1 MTHAKKEFIMKKLT
15 LAMVIGA
22 AMSTSAFAAHHE
34 SRITSDFEALDA
46 NGDGM
51 LSKEEV
57 KGSIT
62 EETLSK
68 IDSNSDDMINH
79 SEFTAYIKAKPER
92 FTDELVVK
100 EKTNHDG
107 KANSAHQ
114 SMDEKEAMGTD
125 GDVISEKNKELR
137 SEMKANANHD
147 SMNKA
152 SDMAKQDSMG
162 ADGDV
167 ISEQNSEM
175 RSEMK
180 TSDTQHSM
188 KHGEAMDETGAV
200 ISEKNDT
207 LRTEVTD
214 AANMRFDKADANK
227 DGELSKREI
236 ENAGIKGDFM
246 TMDKDGNELITRME
260 YRRYFE
266 EIKTMGQ

>member
-1 MTHAKKEFIMKKLT
+1 MKKLT

-22 AMSTSAFAAHHE
+22 VMSTSAFAAHHE

-62 EETLSK
+62 EDTMSK
-68 IDSNSDDMINH
+68 IDSDSDDMINR

-100 EKTNHDG
+100 EKANLDG
-107 KANSAHQ
+107 KAGAARHPV
-114 SMDEKEAMGTD
+114 DEQEAMGAD
-125 GDVISEKNKELR
+125 GDVISEKNRQLR
-137 SEMKANANHD
+137 AEMKANASRD
-147 SMNKA
+147 SMSKA
-152 SDMAKQDSMG
+152 SAMAKKDSMG

-167 ISEQNSEM
+167 ISERN
-175 RSEMK
+175 K
-180 TSDTQHSM
+180 
-188 KHGEAMDETGAV
+188 A
-200 ISEKNDT
+200 

-214 AANMRFDKADANK
+214 AATMRFDKADANK

>member
-1 MTHAKKEFIMKKLT
+1 MKKLT

-22 AMSTSAFAAHHE
+22 VMSTSAFAAHHE

-62 EETLSK
+62 EETMSN
-68 IDSNSDDMINH
+68 IDSDGDAMINH
-79 SEFTAYIKAKPER
+79 SEFTAYIKAKPEK
-92 FTDELVVK
+92 FADELVVK
-100 EKTNHDG
+100 EKANHDD
-107 KANSAHQ
+107 KADVIHHP
-114 SMDEKEAMGTD
+114 MDEKEAMGTD

-137 SEMKANANHD
+137 TQMKTSASLE
-147 SMNKA
+147 SMNKTSA
-152 SDMAKQDSMG
+152 MAKKNSMG

-167 ISEQNSEM
+167 ISEQNKEM

-180 TSDTQHSM
+180 TSDTQQSM
-188 KHGEAMDETGAV
+188 KHGDAMEETGAV
-200 ISEKNDT
+200 ISEKNKT

-214 AANMRFDKADANK
+214 AANMRFDEADANK

>member
-1 MTHAKKEFIMKKLT
+1 MKKLT

-22 AMSTSAFAAHHE
+22 VMSTSAFAAHHE

-62 EETLSK
+62 EETMSK
-68 IDSNSDDMINH
+68 IDSDSDDMINH
-79 SEFTAYIKAKPER
+79 SEFTAYIKSKPER

-107 KANSAHQ
+107 KADSAHHP
-114 SMDEKEAMGTD
+114 MDKKEAMGTD
-125 GDVISEKNKELR
+125 GDVISEANKELR
-137 SEMKANANHD
+137 SETKTNANHD
-147 SMNKA
+147 SMSKTSA
-152 SDMAKQDSMG
+152 MAKHESMG

-167 ISEQNSEM
+167 ISEQNREM

-188 KHGEAMDETGAV
+188 KHGEAIDETGAV
-200 ISEKNDT
+200 ISEKNNT

-214 AANMRFDKADANK
+214 AANMRFDEADANK
-227 DGELSKREI
+227 DGELPARSE
-236 ENAGIKGDFM
+236 E
-246 TMDKDGNELITRME
+246 
-260 YRRYFE
+260 RRVG
-266 EIKTMGQ
+266 K

>member
-1 MTHAKKEFIMKKLT
+1 MQKKEFIMKKLT

-22 AMSTSAFAAHHE
+22 VMSTSAFAAHHE

-57 KGSIT
+57 EGSIT
-62 EETLSK
+62 EETMSK
-68 IDSNSDDMINH
+68 IDSDGDDMINR

-100 EKTNHDG
+100 EKANHDD
-107 KANSAHQ
+107 KAGVIHQ
-114 SMDEKEAMGTD
+114 PMDEKEAMGTD

-137 SEMKANANHD
+137 SQMKANASHE
-147 SMNKA
+147 SMNKTA
-152 SDMAKQDSMG
+152 AMSKKDSIG

-167 ISEQNSEM
+167 ISEQNKEM

-188 KHGEAMDETGAV
+188 KHGDAMSETGTV
-200 ISEKNDT
+200 ISEKNKT

-214 AANMRFDKADANK
+214 AANMRFDEADANK